1 MTHCVLLN
9 ADYSFL
15 NLVDWKRAMRLIA
28 KDKVKVLVYSDKII
42 RGGHVHVFKLPS
54 VMKLVKL
61 VKTLYKVKIPFNK
74 KNVIA
79 RDNSKCAYCGSYKKS
94 LTIDHIIPK
103 SRGGTSTFENCVASC
118 RTCNAGKRNLTP
130 KEAQMSLTVIP
141 YHPTISEF
149 LRIKAEQMGIFETLI
164 HLGVY

>member
-15 NLVDWKRAMRLIA
+15 NLVDWKRAVRLVA
-28 KDKVKVLVYSDKII
+28 KEKVKVLYYSEKII
-42 RGGHVHVFKLPS
+42 KSGQDHVLKLPS

-74 KNVIA
+74 KNIIS
-79 RDNSKCAYCGSYKKS
+79 RDNSKCAYCGSYKKN
-94 LTIDHIIPK
+94 LTIDHVIPK
-103 SRGGTSTFENCVASC
+103 SRGGTSSFENCVASC
-118 RTCNAGKRNLTP
+118 RTCNAAKRNLTP
-130 KEAQMSLTVIP
+130 KEAQMTLQVTP

-149 LRIKAEQMGIFETLI
+149 LRIKAKQMGVFETLI
-164 HLGVY
+164 RLGVY